1 MTDITAKAN
10 AALQEKSKEVR
21 NPMALM
27 LSQMSKTIKNALPK
41 HISSERFQR
50 VALTAF
56 NSNPRL
62 QQCSTE
68 SFLAAMMTS
77 AQLGLEPNT
86 PLGQAYLIPYGKVV
100 QFQLGYQGIIDTCY
114 RTGEFNGIGAYEVHE
129 NDEFDLN
136 YGINPTVK
144 HKPCLRGDRG
154 EVIGYYGYY
163 QLKNGGSGVFYMTKE
178 EAKKWG
184 EKFSKSFGSGPWKT
198 DFDAMAKK
206 TVLKQVLKYAP
217 KSIEIAQILS
227 TDGTKREEFEKPL
240 EDAEPIP
247 VAWNDAVDP
256 DTGEVLD
263 DVE

>member
-10 AALQEKSKEVR
+10 ASLQEKTKEVR

-27 LSQMSKTIKNALPK
+27 LNQMAKTIKNALPK

-56 NSNPRL
+56 NGNPQL
-62 QQCSTE
+62 QQCNTE

-86 PLGQAYLIPYGKVV
+86 PLGQAYLIPYGRNV

-114 RTGEFNGIGAYEVHE
+114 RTGEFNGIGAYDVYE

-136 YGINPTVK
+136 YGINPTIK
-144 HKPCLRGDRG
+144 HKPCIRGDRG
-154 EVIGYYGYY
+154 AIIGYYGYY
-163 QLKNGGSGVFYMTKE
+163 QLKNGGSGVFYMTRE
-178 EAKKWG
+178 EAEKWG
-184 EKFSKSFGSGPWKT
+184 RKFSKTFGKGPWQT

-206 TVLKQVLKYAP
+206 TVLKQTLKYAP

-227 TDGTKREEFEKPL
+227 IDETRREEFEKPL

-247 VAWNDAVDP
+247 VIWNDAEDG
-256 DTGEVLD
+256 DTKEVKD
-263 DVE
+263 DAE